1 MPAKQKSPPL
11 RDAET
16 GKIVRRREA
25 APPGADGYLLTL
37 RYTFRLASA
46 LMAAGVKWFTPLP
59 GGGFRHRRNT
69 YKTHPSKAHLTPPQP
84 ADPTAEKVKNTVV
97 APRMIPGFE
106 VLGDQERV
114 FFRQDI
120 RRAVFADGTA
130 LKVWHFCGHPAD
142 LGFPDGRMHP
152 AGGHLEQFQIKLEYC
167 GGFLD
172 GIGRRKPAAVQFRE
186 FLLNGR
192 KIIVHSIQHRR
203 RKSPL
208 SFPIRENGFLPSQV
222 GFCLVWVSFGLC
234 FSLRYVCIVPHTV
247 GSTLAMRPHPVGISC
262 HSMPQRLR
270 AFSRFCSHLR

>member
-16 GKIVRRREA
+16 GKIVRRREN
-25 APPGADGYLLTL
+25 APPGAGWLLAGGLVYLQGLVGLDGRGGEAVVL
-37 RYTFRLASA
+37 
-46 LMAAGVKWFTPLP
+46 PP
-59 GGGFRHRRNT
+59 GGEGRGHGEARGHQLFQL
-69 YKTHPSKAHLTPPQP
+69 A
-84 ADPTAEKVKNTVV
+84 
-97 APRMIPGFE
+97 
-106 VLGDQERV
+106 
-114 FFRQDI
+114 
-120 RRAVFADGTA
+120 A
-130 LKVWHFCGHPAD
+130 LKVWHFYGHPAD

-152 AGGHLEQFQIKLEYC
+152 AGGHLEQFQIKLEHC

-208 SFPIRENGFLPSQV
+208 SSSILENGFLPSQV
-222 GFCLVWVSFGLC
+222 GFCLVWVSFGLR

-247 GSTLAMRPHPVGISC
+247 GSALAMRPHPVGISC